1 MRSIMGFSPGV
12 VLATLIGLL
21 ALFACR
27 SSPEGVQQMAQSMEP
42 LAIDA
47 AKERAQTDLNC
58 SALKTTVLSRQTGD
72 ISSEYDLHR
81 VIPGRGIV
89 AAACTVYSGL
99 AYRRACA
106 ARSRERDCRAHAI
119 VRSCH

>member
-81 VIPGRGIV
+81 VVYRVETSGCRLR
-89 AAACTVYSGL
+89 TVYSV
-99 AYRRACA
+99 ACVPKGVCSA
-106 ARSRERDCRAHAI
+106 ISESGTVERMQ
-119 VRSCH
+119 